1 MSPADIAATAEFRAG
16 LYRRLAEV
24 GLVPPEPAAARVAT
38 LPDGPVEP
46 ADEARKAA

>member
-16 LYRRLAEV
+16 LYQRLAEV
-24 GLVPPEPAAARVAT
+24 GLVPPEPAAVRVAT
-38 LPDGPVEP
+38 LPDAPVKP